1 MTAVREWLTPE
12 VIQALGIAVT
22 GVITAITAWQ
32 ARIVS
37 RLRGEVTDLQ
47 LKVATMQD
55 EAKADR
61 GRFREAIR
69 VIRALLGH
77 IRDLDLHFRQH
88 APDAP
93 PPPPMPQIPP
103 EIEEEI

>member
-1 MTAVREWLTPE
+1 MTVREWLTPE
-12 VIQALGIAVT
+12 VIQALGIAIT
-22 GVITAITAWQ
+22 GVITAVTAWQ
-32 ARIVS
+32 ARAVI
-37 RLRGEVTDLQ
+37 RLRGEVSDLRRQ
-47 LKVATMQD
+47 VATVQD
-55 EAKADR
+55 EAKAER

-77 IRDLDLHFRQH
+77 IRELDLHFRRH

-93 PPPPMPQIPP
+93 APPPMPDIPP